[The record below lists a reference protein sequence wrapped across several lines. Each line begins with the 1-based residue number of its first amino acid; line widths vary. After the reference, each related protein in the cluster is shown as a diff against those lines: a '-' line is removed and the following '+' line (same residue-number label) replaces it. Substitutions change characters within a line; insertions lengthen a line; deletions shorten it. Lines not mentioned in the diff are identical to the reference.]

1 MNDQTVLDKDID
13 NKKGIFVNN
22 GLTFVDNLYWPTSY
36 HGKHISLNKLQSEL
50 EISHFIK
57 FKHGNILL
65 GLIKFDQSDRKI
77 SRKSYS
83 IGALLLNL
91 YEETI
96 TDIIIVAKLS
106 DSMAAI
112 IGVKDGHIIPY
123 GSELIDT
130 TENIRLKSIELIETF
145 AIGNI
150 WSIGFGS
157 YLYNDSEIIAR
168 IRNTNP
174 HFIQPANDLEINLT
188 NVWQHPKINK
198 AVKKS
203 QLQKIE
209 AKYLNKNTLLIVLI
223 IFCFMIGMVVAPIY
237 LNQNNNNNNQP
248 VTRLVI
254 PKVTSIP
261 ATIFVQT
268 CFQNV
273 NPYFGKLDSWQMSK
287 LSCDLEHRT
296 ATFTLVHDVTNINS
310 KLQVPYSN
318 DPLNQSTQLINAINS
333 GLDAQNQISESSVTY
348 NNDDVIINSQL
359 KFAKPQI
366 KRAPVNINDVITR
379 LDKLNSIDGT
389 SFTLITTADR
399 INNNKGMPP
408 QKIQFKISSGLSPL
422 WLINNDYLANDIA
435 LDSITAEFDAQSGFY
450 KWNLTGE
457 IL

>member
-1 MNDQTVLDKDID
+1 
-13 NKKGIFVNN
+13 
-22 GLTFVDNLYWPTSY
+22 
-36 HGKHISLNKLQSEL
+36 
-50 EISHFIK
+50 
-57 FKHGNILL
+57 
-65 GLIKFDQSDRKI
+65 
-77 SRKSYS
+77 
-83 IGALLLNL
+83 
-91 YEETI
+91 
-96 TDIIIVAKLS
+96 
-106 DSMAAI
+106 
-112 IGVKDGHIIPY
+112 
-123 GSELIDT
+123 
-130 TENIRLKSIELIETF
+130 
-145 AIGNI
+145 
-150 WSIGFGS
+150 
-157 YLYNDSEIIAR
+157 
-168 IRNTNP
+168 
-174 HFIQPANDLEINLT
+174 
-188 NVWQHPKINK
+188 
-198 AVKKS
+198 
-203 QLQKIE
+203 
-209 AKYLNKNTLLIVLI
+209 
-223 IFCFMIGMVVAPIY
+223 
-237 LNQNNNNNNQP
+237 
-248 VTRLVI
+248 
-254 PKVTSIP
+254 
-261 ATIFVQT
+261 
-268 CFQNV
+268 
-273 NPYFGKLDSWQMSK
+273 MSK

-318 DPLNQSTQLINAINS
+318 DPLNQNTQLINAINS